1 MLSFFLLLTFVM
13 LKHTLLQ
20 LFSFKISFFKGNN
33 TAFGNVGVNWNR
45 KITHLGLV
53 FLITNDQFEQNTLQ
67 LKKNR
72 ERSKRRAFS
81 SVL

>member
-33 TAFGNVGVNWNR
+33 TTFGNVGVNWNR

-53 FLITNDQFEQNTLQ
+53 FLITNDQFE
-67 LKKNR
+67 
-72 ERSKRRAFS
+72 
-81 SVL
+81 

>member
-33 TAFGNVGVNWNR
+33 TAFGRVATNV
-45 KITHLGLV
+45 
-53 FLITNDQFEQNTLQ
+53 
-67 LKKNR
+67 
-72 ERSKRRAFS
+72 
-81 SVL
+81 

>member
-33 TAFGNVGVNWNR
+33 TAKKAGVATNV
-45 KITHLGLV
+45 
-53 FLITNDQFEQNTLQ
+53 
-67 LKKNR
+67 
-72 ERSKRRAFS
+72 
-81 SVL
+81 